1 MSVSPNTLL
10 AFVCVALLGAGTA
23 RAAPLPTSGSA
34 HTLIR
39 HQADSVAALSLEG
52 LRAILHRNF
61 PDQPKLQSLIGAPVC
76 GVRVYKFHY
85 ATIGGEGESTD
96 ASGALMVPTGRAPG
110 CRGPR
115 PIVLYTHGT
124 AIDHAEDMS
133 AITNP
138 HNPAYGTAT
147 RVALVFAAQGYVAIA
162 PNYAGYDISRLPY
175 HPYLNGAQQSQDAID
190 SLTAG
195 RQLLRRVG
203 PPVSDSGKLFV
214 TGYSQGGYV
223 SMATLQAL
231 DERGHAATAGAPM
244 SGPYALLAMSDEI
257 FLGHPDLGAT
267 AYLPMVVNSYAHLR
281 QGSIL
286 PMRLLSG
293 RFRNAA
299 KLFPGSIGYDG
310 FSKLVAA
317 GEIPESALF
326 QSESSGAGAPGFSA
340 ALYPVLAALPE
351 GAPLYKAGFDPS
363 KYLVSTAF
371 RAAYVSELRANPDS
385 GAPVDGSAPDLAN
398 TVPTMP
404 AHPRSLLRQDLER
417 NDLRNYTPSMPLL
430 MCGGYG
436 DPEVFWNQGA
446 GAMTAVLQSKVATHP
461 KLHFV
466 TLDLDISAGT
476 AGTLVE
482 HGLNPTQNVALRSIA
497 RRVQTTFTA
506 YQHAVDTSRGAQ
518 VGLEAYHTDETPY
531 CMVAARRFFELY

>member
-1 MSVSPNTLL
+1 MSVSPKALL
-10 AFVCVALLGAGTA
+10 AFVCLALLGACTA
-23 RAAPLPTSGSA
+23 RAAPLPTSGSPY
-34 HTLIR
+34 TLISR
-39 HQADSVAALSLEG
+39 QADSVAALSVDE
-52 LRAILHRNF
+52 LRALLHRNF

-76 GVRVYKFHY
+76 GVHVYKFRY
-85 ATIGGEGESTD
+85 ATLGGEGEATD
-96 ASGALMVPTGRAPG
+96 ASGALMVPTGRAAE
-110 CRGPR
+110 CRGSR

-124 AIDHAEDMS
+124 AIDRAEDMS

-147 RVALVFAAQGYVAIA
+147 RVALVFAAQGYVAVA

-195 RQLLRRVG
+195 RQLLRRIRR
-203 PPVSDSGKLFV
+203 PVSDSGKLFV

-223 SMATLQAL
+223 SMATLRAL
-231 DERGHAATAGAPM
+231 DQRGRPATAGAPM

-281 QGSIL
+281 QGSIR
-286 PMRLLSG
+286 PTRILSN

-299 KLFPGSIGYDG
+299 RLFPGNIGYAG
-310 FSKLVAA
+310 FSKLVSA

-326 QSESSGAGAPGFSA
+326 QSESSGAAAPGFSA
-340 ALYPVLAALPE
+340 SRYPTLAALAE

-363 KYLVSTAF
+363 RYLVSTAF
-371 RAAYVSELRANPDS
+371 RAAYVAELRANPDS
-385 GAPVDGSAPDLAN
+385 GAPVDGSAPSLAS

-446 GAMTAVLQSKVATHP
+446 GAMTAVLQSKVAAHP
-461 KLHFV
+461 RLHFV
-466 TLDLDISAGT
+466 TLDLDIGAGT
-476 AGTLVE
+476 AATYVE
-482 HGLNPTQNVALRSIA
+482 HGLNPTQNAALRSIA

-518 VGLEAYHTDETPY
+518 LGVEAYHTDETPY
-531 CMVAARRFFELY
+531 CMVAARGFFELY